1 MDPILIG
8 ERIFTALTSRSH
20 ALPDKVDM
28 VDDLRNLADWLEKD
42 GFIPFVDPQ
51 TGLAPR

>member
-8 ERIFTALTSRSH
+8 ERIFTALTSRTH
-20 ALPDKVDM
+20 ALADKAELAE
-28 VDDLRNLADWLEKD
+28 DLRNLADWLDRD
-42 GFIPFVDPQ
+42 GFIPFVDAS